1 MDAPS
6 LRTKRL
12 VLLPLG
18 SADLDEA
25 AALFA
30 DPRVML
36 HIDGGTRDRS
46 TTSHVLQANE
56 RCWKTE
62 GWGLWAVRDAA
73 SGAFLGQGG
82 LQRITE
88 LQDAE
93 VEFSM
98 IVGRRS
104 WRKGLATEAA
114 NALLYDAWERFTGS
128 QIHALLHPDNSA
140 GGPYLRRIGFRRD
153 EDELVRGETLQ
164 VWHTQRLS

>member
-1 MDAPS
+1 M
-6 LRTKRL
+6 
-12 VLLPLG
+12 LLPLG
-18 SADLDEA
+18 GADLDEA

-30 DPRVML
+30 DPRVMF

-46 TTSHVLQANE
+46 TTSNVLQANE
-56 RCWKTE
+56 RCWNAE

-88 LQDAE
+88 LHGAE

-104 WRKGLATEAA
+104 WQKGIATEAA
-114 NALLYDAWERFTGS
+114 NAILYDAWERFGGNL
-128 QIHALLHPDNSA
+128 IHALVHPDNVA
-140 GGPYLRRIGFRRD
+140 VGPFLRRVGFRRD
-153 EDELVRGETLQ
+153 ADELVRGETLE
-164 VWHTQRLS
+164 VWHTQRLG